1 MANATTTS
9 EPGAALR
16 ARDREDGARD
26 REAGALPPGPGGGR
40 PVGGGS
46 FFERYKP
53 DQGTKVR
60 GYTMAAGGLFAFG
73 AGKFLYDQLKSR
85 QDPSRPWTLVLVYG
99 LTVLVAAAVAVVAF
113 HMAYRKRDSGDFLI
127 ATEGEMRKVNWS
139 SRREVIG
146 STKVVIAFAIIF
158 AMMMGF
164 VDLVF
169 FKAFMWMG
177 VLERGVSGLGD
188 PGG

>member
-9 EPGAALR
+9 EPGTSLR
-16 ARDREDGARD
+16 ARDQEN
-26 REAGALPPGPGGGR
+26 GALPPGPGGGR
-40 PVGGGS
+40 PVGSGGS

-60 GYTMAAGGLFAFG
+60 AGTMWAGALLAFG

-85 QDPSRPWTLVLVYG
+85 QDPSRPWTLFLVYG
-99 LTVLVAAAVAVVAF
+99 LTVLVAAAVAIVAF

-146 STKVVIAFAIIF
+146 STKVVIAFALIF
-158 AMMMGF
+158 ALMMGV

-169 FKAFMWMG
+169 FKAFMWIG
-177 VLERGVSGLGD
+177 VLEQGVSGLGD